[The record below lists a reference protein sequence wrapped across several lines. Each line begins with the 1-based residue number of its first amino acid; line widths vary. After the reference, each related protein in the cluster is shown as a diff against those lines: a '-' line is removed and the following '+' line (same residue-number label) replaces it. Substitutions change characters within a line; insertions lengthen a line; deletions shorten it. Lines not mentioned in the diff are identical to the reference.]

1 MSFIHRKL
9 RNRNHEGCAKKV
21 HRPCQEDWL
30 QHHCYPLTPEDQLF
44 CQEHNQHYVTWVRF
58 VAGKL
63 PYSQNG
69 CVEESFLNPR

>member
-1 MSFIHRKL
+1 
-9 RNRNHEGCAKKV
+9 V

-44 CQEHNQHYVTWVRF
+44 CQEHT
-58 VAGKL
+58 GEL
-63 PYSQNG
+63 PYLQNG